1 MRLCDPGEALGQVW
15 HILEVL
21 EGSPAEVSQVA
32 VSRSLRI
39 SKCVSTSTVQSAG
52 TLVHVA

>member
-21 EGSPAEVSQVA
+21 EGSPAEVG
-32 VSRSLRI
+32 LD
-39 SKCVSTSTVQSAG
+39 G
-52 TLVHVA
+52 